1 LSAVAAIINDDPSKL
16 QLVNI
21 WSIVQNDCFA
31 CKGNESTST
40 ISARFQETR
49 SAIRIMNYE
58 QRLRK
63 GIPARKQRFPEHSQ
77 DLSARKF
84 ESDGKIFARARG
96 KLPGLHYCA

>member
-1 LSAVAAIINDDPSKL
+1 
-16 QLVNI
+16 
-21 WSIVQNDCFA
+21 
-31 CKGNESTST
+31 
-40 ISARFQETR
+40 
-49 SAIRIMNYE
+49 MNYE